1 MRRAVGVTGELLL
14 TAGLLVLL
22 FVVWQIGVMGVVDG
36 RRQAD
41 LVGGIERGFATARP
55 GSPASGQDT
64 RPTDRPPAEGSLA
77 DLDPGAPFGV
87 LRVPRLGGS
96 DWARPVLQ
104 GVGLDV
110 LARGLGHYAGTA
122 LPGQVGNLAIAG
134 HRSGHG
140 NPLIDID
147 AVQPG
152 DAVVLETRAGWYV
165 YRAVR
170 HDVVAPDRSD
180 VVAPVPERPGVRPT
194 ERWLTL
200 TTCSPRYGSTSRYV
214 VFARFE
220 TLVPRAAGRP
230 DAVLADPRE
239 L

>member
-1 MRRAVGVTGELLL
+1 MRRAVGVLGELLL

-41 LVGGIERGFATARP
+41 LVGGIERGFASSSAGR
-55 GSPASGQDT
+55 PASDT
-64 RPTDRPPAEGSLA
+64 RPTDRPAAERDLA
-77 DLDPGAPFGV
+77 DLATGQPFGV

-96 DWARPVLQ
+96 DWSKPVLQ

-122 LPGQVGNLAIAG
+122 LPGQVGNVAIAG

-200 TTCSPRYGSTSRYV
+200 TTCSPRYGSSSRYV